1 MWYQMLW
8 VQIRDWCLLIFFD
21 LSLDGSTYI
30 FIRQMKHEEV
40 KGFADKMDWLYKKVE
55 KWMR

>member
-8 VQIRDWCLLIFFD
+8 VQIRDWYLLFF
-21 LSLDGSTYI
+21 LISLDGSTCI

-40 KGFADKMDWLYKKVE
+40 KGFADKVEWFYKKVE
-55 KWMR
+55 KCVR